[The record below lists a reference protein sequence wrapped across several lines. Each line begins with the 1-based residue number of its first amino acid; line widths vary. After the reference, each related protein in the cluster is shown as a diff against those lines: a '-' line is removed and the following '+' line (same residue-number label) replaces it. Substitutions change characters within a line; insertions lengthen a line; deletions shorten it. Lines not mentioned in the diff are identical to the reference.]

1 MANHSSILAWRIPWT
16 EEHVVC
22 RILSTFSL
30 SSDSPNSHWGISP
43 ILAFFFLEILFT
55 EEDKNCKEKG
65 TLCSVGN
72 VNQCS
77 HCGHFMD
84 NFLQLHKKSK
94 TELSYDPAILLL
106 GIYTR
111 SDQIRSVTQLCP
123 TLCDPM
129 NHSTPGLPVYH
140 LFPDFTQTHVH
151 RVSDAI

>member
-1 MANHSSILAWRIPWT
+1 MFKFYSQKCKSKPQQGITSPVLKGYHQKANGT
-16 EEHVVC
+16 KHVNVNKTK
-22 RILSTFSL
+22 I
-30 SSDSPNSHWGISP
+30 
-43 ILAFFFLEILFT
+43 A
-55 EEDKNCKEKG
+55 KKKEP
-65 TLCSVGN
+65 LCSVGN

-77 HCGHFMD
+77 HCGYFMD
-84 NFLQLHKKSK
+84 NFSQLHKKSK

-140 LFPDFTQTHVH
+140 QFPDFTQTHVH